1 MNISPSSLSSCGI
14 SHSSSIV
21 YIFPVFVHAE
31 KQAEEGSE
39 KDDAVTEGGF
49 DHDNGVLIL
58 TNDNFDEI
66 VESTDSILVEFY
78 APW

>member
-1 MNISPSSLSSCGI
+1 M
-14 SHSSSIV
+14 
-21 YIFPVFVHAE
+21 
-31 KQAEEGSE
+31 
-39 KDDAVTEGGF
+39 TEGGF
-49 DHDNGVLIL
+49 DHENGVLIL